1 MMFFVVAFLAFL
13 FMVFIGTPVVV
24 ALGCIAIAV
33 LTNTDGLSI
42 HVLTQVMYIGLDRFI
57 LLAVPLFLFA
67 GMLME
72 AAGMTTSLSRLS
84 KAIFGKTP
92 GGCSC
97 SCVLST
103 MLFAA
108 SSGSSTATTLAIG
121 RFTIPEMVRDG
132 MTRDKSAALQVISAE
147 LGVIIPPSIPM
158 VVYGTVTETPIDLL
172 FVAGIIPGLLLAAVL
187 MVYAVFTAKKGPAGR
202 PSAEKI
208 LLGPALLSAI
218 PAILMP
224 LIIVGSILSGIA
236 TTTEAAITAVLYGL
250 VVLAVKRKF
259 RIAVLRDI
267 VQRTALQTAQI
278 LIIFSV
284 ANVVSYIITW
294 SGTGIMLMETLRP
307 LTQNSTW
314 FFLVVNA
321 ILFVLGMFIEPTA
334 IILMLA
340 PLLVPLATSA
350 GIDPVHF
357 GIVVIMNMALAMA
370 TPPFGINL
378 FAVSTITNIRQKDLY
393 LAIAPLVLVVASV
406 IVLIIFVP
414 EIIFIKKLSY

>member
-1 MMFFVVAFLAFL
+1 
-13 FMVFIGTPVVV
+13 
-24 ALGCIAIAV
+24 
-33 LTNTDGLSI
+33 
-42 HVLTQVMYIGLDRFI
+42 
-57 LLAVPLFLFA
+57 
-67 GMLME
+67 
-72 AAGMTTSLSRLS
+72 
-84 KAIFGKTP
+84 
-92 GGCSC
+92 
-97 SCVLST
+97 
-103 MLFAA
+103 
-108 SSGSSTATTLAIG
+108 
-121 RFTIPEMVRDG
+121 
-132 MTRDKSAALQVISAE
+132 
-147 LGVIIPPSIPM
+147 
-158 VVYGTVTETPIDLL
+158 
-172 FVAGIIPGLLLAAVL
+172 
-187 MVYAVFTAKKGPAGR
+187 
-202 PSAEKI
+202 
-208 LLGPALLSAI
+208 
-218 PAILMP
+218 
-224 LIIVGSILSGIA
+224 LSGIA